1 MYSNMHGGGDM
12 DLDPTSVAL
21 IVNGAA
27 LVWGAARI
35 NTTVKRLEHTLDHLD
50 GRVDDHATRI
60 SRMEGTL
67 GSDG

>member
-1 MYSNMHGGGDM
+1 M

-35 NTTVKRLEHTLDHLD
+35 NTTVKRLEQTLDHLD
-50 GRVDDHATRI
+50 HRVSDHGERI
-60 SRMEGTL
+60 SRMEGTIKA
-67 GSDG
+67 DG